1 MKIHLIAAMSENRVI
16 GNKGRLP
23 WGHLPKDWAHLF
35 EVTDGIPMIMG
46 RKSYDTPDRVASPNS
61 LNIVVT
67 SQADFPLDE
76 GFERAE
82 SLDAALQIV
91 ENQNFKEVF
100 VIGGGHVFE
109 QILDKADTIFLTIV
123 HAEFEGDAFF
133 PAFSET
139 NFKLTQRQDFE
150 ADAHH
155 KYDFSILTFVGK
167 NGGMSKAK
175 D

>member
-1 MKIHLIAAMSENRVI
+1 MRINLIAAMSSNRVI

-67 SQADFPLDE
+67 SQADFPLDI
-76 GFERAE
+76 GFERANT
-82 SLDAALQIV
+82 LDAALQIV

-100 VIGGGHVFE
+100 VIGGGTIFE
-109 QILDKADTIFLTIV
+109 QIINKADKIFLTVV

-133 PAFSET
+133 PEFSEKD
-139 NFKLTQRQDFE
+139 FKLIQRQNFD
-150 ADAHH
+150 ADEQH
-155 KYDFSILTFVGK
+155 KYAFSILIFEKV
-167 NGGMSKAK
+167 
-175 D
+175 